1 MAATGS
7 GSGVK
12 RQYAGRFS
20 GRAALDEATRITLL
34 QKKRNPVPFPASGW
48 GGFGRSPKRGSRDA
62 VPCGFLGQ
70 RPKPPEGLGQAGS
83 IYLSMYIYN
92 QLHSRP
98 DSLHRVAGLGAL
110 N

>member
-34 QKKRNPVPFPASGW
+34 QKKRNPVSFLASGR

-62 VPCGFLGQ
+62 VPCRFLGQ
-70 RPKPPEGLGQAGS
+70 HPKPSEGLGQAES
-83 IYLSMYIYN
+83 IHLSMYIYN
-92 QLHSRP
+92 QLHSCS
-98 DSLHRVAGLGAL
+98 DSLHWVTGLGAL